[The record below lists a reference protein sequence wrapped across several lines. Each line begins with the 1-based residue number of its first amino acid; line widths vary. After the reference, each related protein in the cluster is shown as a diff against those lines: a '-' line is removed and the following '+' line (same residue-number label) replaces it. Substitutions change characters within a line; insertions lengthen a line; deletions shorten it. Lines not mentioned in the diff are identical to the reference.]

1 MQEEERRISEDKKEK
16 KEKSEAQIEKKEE
29 QIERKTEG
37 MVPEREYR
45 AVVQV
50 FIIFHLI
57 HMFSY
62 STHPHVFIFQP
73 STGFHNIPP
82 IHMFP
87 SNLSVTHIPSHP
99 RTWSSFSPTEK
110 KLRKSRTLWQNCRVQ
125 GCKAE
130 YCDPLSI

>member
-1 MQEEERRISEDKKEK
+1 MQEEERRVSEDKKDK

-50 FIIFHLI
+50 FIIFH
-57 HMFSY
+57 
-62 STHPHVFIFQP
+62 P
-73 STGFHNIPP
+73 STGFPLFFI
-82 IHMFP
+82 IFHMFP

-110 KLRKSRTLWQNCRVQ
+110 KLRKSRTLWQNSRVQ